1 MLTCGLALIL
11 LLMSTDRGLCE
22 VADDGSG
29 VMCIP
34 DLQSARNTLAERR
47 GARFIAYLHQTGD
60 RYLRNRD
67 YDCLYK
73 LLKYFDE
80 TTLSAQE
87 ARYLLLYRIMAQLG
101 MGNSVGAHID
111 HGWLNP
117 LRELEKNHD
126 FEVLFVNRL
135 REACDERVKEFK
147 KNIARRQ
154 YTTTRRQT
162 GAKKG
167 SDETVLS
174 FLITFA
180 AHRISRWDFLTLE
193 QCCKAIDPHGLSP
206 AESLYLYSI
215 QVMANLNLGNV
226 GDAYAAYIKYREL
239 AGRYPEKTITEERI
253 RSGNHLFPK
262 NNFSGFYI
270 ITTEKLHAAFEEIC
284 ANGVD
289 HCGVMTPSLA
299 SIAHL
304 ETEAL
309 TDREC
314 AGAWMCVKIS
324 LDKIVTPDTFYK
336 PIPENKMRFLF
347 FLAKSNMMLKDYQT
361 AHRQLLGL
369 RASDRIKKSIYA
381 DPVEQMYSTCVAM
394 IRESQ
399 QQTFRDKL
407 ADITE
412 IFYHTARNR
421 FMAVSAMAL
430 FLIFFFIQWHLSF
443 KKQSS
448 GFMSIISTLGKIPRL
463 NKPSEKVL
471 DGLNKSRKLIFLPC
485 SVFDDKDINIVPR
498 HKIGLPGDHSGSVS
512 ELATYSRD
520 IVRLLSL
527 QTPYPICFIARLP
540 GYKPKRHFWYY
551 MASGAVVALLATWAF
566 TYGKP
571 MSWRDR
577 AMLFFLLTATLVAA
591 LTGIRIMARQVLRC
605 LQEIATM
612 LESIADFKKVE
623 QETLIMFRDPWQ
635 FFVAFVI
642 YGLFFTISKD
652 QLPSAHAV
660 IILIVLIMCPIHW
673 MMISSLLFTRVLCDI
688 QDLSINPLSPLKT
701 WGLQKW
707 IAVIGTF
714 ATTGSVIITFAS
726 SLPIMT
732 NWENLTGKDI
742 FWICAMLPLLLAYWI
757 YPYFRIRNLVRRF
770 KLIRMHFIK
779 THISQAYDSW
789 QSLTAAAADTGSIDD
804 TQLKRIENQM
814 DRLNRYYGLFK
825 VIDQSPEFFV
835 DVYSI
840 LELAKVMGIPS
851 LFAVGTYLLRLL

>member
-1 MLTCGLALIL
+1 MTL
-11 LLMSTDRGLCE
+11 LMMSTDRGACE
-22 VADDGSG
+22 ATDEGSG
-29 VMCIP
+29 VLCIP
-34 DLQSARNTLAERR
+34 DLQSAKNALTGRR
-47 GARFIAYLHQTGD
+47 GTPFTVYLHKTGD
-60 RYLRNRD
+60 KYIRSRD
-67 YDCLYK
+67 YDCLYQ
-73 LLKYFDE
+73 LLKPVDE
-80 TTLSAQE
+80 TTLSIRE
-87 ARYLLLYRIMAQLG
+87 ARSVLLYRILAQLG
-101 MGNSVGAHID
+101 RSHFVEAHITY
-111 HGWLNP
+111 GWLSELLALEADHEFDTLLKNK
-117 LRELEKNHD
+117 LREIS
-126 FEVLFVNRL
+126 
-135 REACDERVKEFK
+135 DERVEEFE
-147 KNIARRQ
+147 KNIDRFHA
-154 YTTTRRQT
+154 
-162 GAKKG
+162 GAMKN
-167 SDETVLS
+167 SEETVL
-174 FLITFA
+174 FYLVTFA
-180 AHRISRWDFLTLE
+180 ANRLDRWDYLTLKRCSE
-193 QCCKAIDPHGLSP
+193 SVKPHSFSP
-206 AESLYLYSI
+206 AERLYLYSI
-215 QVMANLNLGNV
+215 QVIVNLQLGLV
-226 GDAYAAYIKYREL
+226 AEAYDAYKKYLEM
-239 AGRYPEKTITEERI
+239 AGYYPEGIITEETIKSKIPLYSKDAFTR
-253 RSGNHLFPK
+253 
-262 NNFSGFYI
+262 FYT
-270 ITTEKLHAAFEEIC
+270 ITDEKLHLAFEEFC
-284 ANGVD
+284 ENGVD
-289 HCGVMTPSLA
+289 HCGVLTPSLSA
-299 SIAHL
+299 LAHL

-309 TDREC
+309 ADREC
-314 AGAWMCVKIS
+314 AGAWMCVKMS
-324 LDKIVTPDTFYK
+324 LDKIVTPDAFYK
-336 PIPENKMRFLF
+336 PIPENKVRFLF

-369 RASDRIKKSIYA
+369 KTSDRIKNSIYA
-381 DPVEQMYSTCVAM
+381 DPVEQMVNTCVAR
-394 IRESQ
+394 IRESRQ
-399 QQTFRDKL
+399 QSFKDKF

-421 FMAVSAMAL
+421 FLAVSALSL

-448 GFMSIISTLGKIPRL
+448 GFMSMISTLGKIPRL

-471 DGLNKSRKLIFLPC
+471 DGLHKSRKLIFLPC
-485 SVFDDKDINIVPR
+485 RVFDDKDINIEPR
-498 HKIGLPGDHSGSVS
+498 HKIGLPGDHSGSAS

-551 MASGAVVALLATWAF
+551 MACGAVVALLATWVLA
-566 TYGKP
+566 YGKP
-571 MSWRDR
+571 MPWGDQ
-577 AMLFFLLTATLVAA
+577 AMLFFVLTATLVAA

-623 QETLIMFRDPWQ
+623 QETLVMFRDPWQ

-652 QLPSAHAV
+652 QLPSTHAV
-660 IILIVLIMCPIHW
+660 IVLIILMMCPIHW

-688 QDLSINPLSPLKT
+688 HDLSINPLSPLKT

-726 SLPIMT
+726 AIPIMT
-732 NWENLTGKDI
+732 NWKNLTGKDI

-770 KLIRMHFIK
+770 KLIRMHFVK

-789 QSLTAAAADTGSIDD
+789 QALAAAAAGTGGIDD
-804 TQLKRIENQM
+804 AQLKRIENQM